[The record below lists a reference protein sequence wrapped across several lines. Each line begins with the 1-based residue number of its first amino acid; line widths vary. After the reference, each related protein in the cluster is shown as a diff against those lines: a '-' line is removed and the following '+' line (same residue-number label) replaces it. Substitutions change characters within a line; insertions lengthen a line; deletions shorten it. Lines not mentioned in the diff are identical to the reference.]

1 MVKKGMKKFKLPFA
15 LVLLFSFFCLSFTD
29 ARARIV
35 DTIEALKEKKIGTEE
50 ANIEIIEFASLTCG
64 HCAKF
69 HNEVFPKIK
78 KEFIDTGKVSFI
90 YKDFPL
96 DKFALKASVIARCSG
111 EKKFFSFLKVLY
123 SKQKDWTRTE
133 DPFRSLL
140 KIAKL
145 GGLKNEE
152 IKVCVGNKSIEDGI
166 LKQRLNASKK
176 FDIKATP
183 TLYINGEKYDGD
195 LTFEALKLK
204 INTLLN

>member
-1 MVKKGMKKFKLPFA
+1 MVKKGMKKFKIPFL

-90 YKDFPL
+90 YQDFPL

>member
-1 MVKKGMKKFKLPFA
+1 MKEFKLPFA

-90 YKDFPL
+90 YQDFPL

-176 FDIKATP
+176 FDINATP

>member
-1 MVKKGMKKFKLPFA
+1 MVKKGMNKFKLPFA

-90 YKDFPL
+90 YQDFPL

>member
-1 MVKKGMKKFKLPFA
+1 MIKIPSYIKFFFIFA
-15 LVLLFSFFCLSFTD
+15 FLLSFND
-29 ARARIV
+29 LNSRIV
-35 DTIEALKEKKIGTEE
+35 DTIEALENQSMGDESAPIKMT
-50 ANIEIIEFASLTCG
+50 EFASLTCG

-78 KEFIDTGKVSFI
+78 KEYIDTGKILFT

-111 EKKFFSFLKVLY
+111 NDKFFSFLKVLY
-123 SKQKDWTRTE
+123 NKQKDWTRTQ
-133 DPFRSLL
+133 DPFKSLL

-145 GGLKNEE
+145 GGLKNDE

-166 LKQRLNASKK
+166 LKQRLSSSKK

-183 TLYINGEKYDGD
+183 TIFFNGKKYDGD
-195 LTFEALKLK
+195 LTYEALKLK
-204 INTLLN
+204 INSLLN

>member
-1 MVKKGMKKFKLPFA
+1 MKKFKLPFA
-15 LVLLFSFFCLSFTD
+15 LVLLISFFCLSFTD

-90 YKDFPL
+90 YQDFPL

>member
-29 ARARIV
+29 TRARIV

-90 YKDFPL
+90 YQDFPL

>member
-1 MVKKGMKKFKLPFA
+1 MTKFLVKFLIC
-15 LVLLFSFFCLSFTD
+15 LTVLFTSLNLES
-29 ARARIV
+29 RIV
-35 DTIEALKEKKIGTEE
+35 DTIEALQEKKMGE
-50 ANIEIIEFASLTCG
+50 ASAKIEMLEFASLTCG

-78 KEFIDTGKVSFI
+78 KEYIDTGKILFT

-111 EKKFFSFLKVLY
+111 NDKFFSFLKVLY
-123 SKQKDWTRTE
+123 NKQKDWTRTQ
-133 DPFRSLL
+133 DPFKSLL

-145 GGLKNEE
+145 GGLKNDE

-166 LKQRLNASKK
+166 LKQRLSSSKK

-183 TLYINGEKYDGD
+183 TIFFNGKKYDGD
-195 LTFEALKLK
+195 LTYEALKLK
-204 INTLLN
+204 INSLLN

>member
-1 MVKKGMKKFKLPFA
+1 MKKFKLPFA

-123 SKQKDWTRTE
+123 SKQKDWTRTD

-145 GGLKNEE
+145 GGLKNDE

>member
-90 YKDFPL
+90 YQDFPL

-123 SKQKDWTRTE
+123 SKQKDWTRTD

-145 GGLKNEE
+145 GGLKNDE

-176 FDIKATP
+176 FDINATP

>member
-1 MVKKGMKKFKLPFA
+1 MKKFKLPFT

-90 YKDFPL
+90 YQDFPL

-145 GGLKNEE
+145 GGLKNDE

>member
-1 MVKKGMKKFKLPFA
+1 MKKFKLPFA

-90 YKDFPL
+90 YQDFPL

-183 TLYINGEKYDGD
+183 TLYINGEKYEGD

>member
-1 MVKKGMKKFKLPFA
+1 MLKKNIRKFKIFTKLLF
-15 LVLLFSFFCLSFTD
+15 LFSFVYFSFTFVD
-29 ARARIV
+29 ARIV
-35 DTIEALKEKKIGTEE
+35 DTIEALKEKKIGVES

-78 KEFIDTGKVSFI
+78 EEFIDTGKVSFI

-123 SKQKDWTRTE
+123 NKQKDWTRTD

-145 GGLKNEE
+145 GGLKNDE

-183 TLYINGEKYDGD
+183 TLYINGEKYEGD
-195 LTFEALKLK
+195 LTFEAIKLK
-204 INTLLN
+204 INTILN

>member
-1 MVKKGMKKFKLPFA
+1 MKTSFYIKYLFFF
-15 LVLLFSFFCLSFTD
+15 VFLFSFNDLNS
-29 ARARIV
+29 RIV
-35 DTIEALKEKKIGTEE
+35 DTIEALENQSMGDESAPIKMT
-50 ANIEIIEFASLTCG
+50 EFASLTCG

-78 KEFIDTGKVSFI
+78 KEYIDTGKILFT

-111 EKKFFSFLKVLY
+111 NDKFFSFLKVLY
-123 SKQKDWTRTE
+123 NKQKDWTRTQ
-133 DPFRSLL
+133 DPFKSLL

-145 GGLKNEE
+145 GGLKNDE

-166 LKQRLNASKK
+166 LKQRLSSSKK

-183 TLYINGEKYDGD
+183 TIFFNGKKYDGD
-195 LTFEALKLK
+195 LTYEALKLK
-204 INTLLN
+204 INSLLN

>member
-1 MVKKGMKKFKLPFA
+1 MTKFLVKYLIC
-15 LVLLFSFFCLSFTD
+15 LTVLFTSLNLES
-29 ARARIV
+29 RIV
-35 DTIEALKEKKIGTEE
+35 DTIEALQEKKMGE
-50 ANIEIIEFASLTCG
+50 ASAKIEMLEFASLTCG

-78 KEFIDTGKVSFI
+78 KEYIDTGKILFT

-111 EKKFFSFLKVLY
+111 NDKFFSFLKVLY
-123 SKQKDWTRTE
+123 NKQKDWTRTQ
-133 DPFRSLL
+133 DPFKSLL

-145 GGLKNEE
+145 GGLKNDE

-166 LKQRLNASKK
+166 LKQRLSSSKK

-183 TLYINGEKYDGD
+183 TIFFNGKKYDGD
-195 LTFEALKLK
+195 LTYEALKLK
-204 INTLLN
+204 INSLLN

>member
-1 MVKKGMKKFKLPFA
+1 MNKFKLPFT
-15 LVLLFSFFCLSFTD
+15 LVLLFSLFCLSFTD
-29 ARARIV
+29 VRARIV

-90 YKDFPL
+90 YQDFPL